1 MKYPNTN
8 KTLTYVNHPVMKKDA
23 MALVTGKP
31 VYTDDIAPGDC
42 LCVKLLRSPHAH
54 AMIREIHTETAMKV
68 PGIVCILTYK
78 DVPHRRFTMAGQT
91 YPEESPYDRYILD
104 AHVRFCGDPVA
115 IIAGENE
122 QAVDRA
128 KKLIKV
134 TYDVLEPV
142 LISIPQ
148 RTILYWCIRKRTG
161 TVLWKAATQITS
173 AICAPLFPVPGE
185 IPKAL
190 WRTVIL
196 FWRRPTIRPPAS
208 SP

>member
-134 TYDVLEPV
+134 TYDVL
-142 LISIPQ
+142 
-148 RTILYWCIRKRTG
+148 
-161 TVLWKAATQITS
+161 
-173 AICAPLFPVPGE
+173 
-185 IPKAL
+185 
-190 WRTVIL
+190 
-196 FWRRPTIRPPAS
+196 
-208 SP
+208 